1 MEQLSETNLPIV
13 GRIQHGLQEIVN
25 NKKRVKE
32 LGYFIAKTKNDNL
45 TYLSNKFE
53 EKYYKQNYL
62 NIQFFNDSPLTIR
75 RIRYNQSGAVC
86 YCLKDSLKGKQKVA
100 NKWQEISCSKD
111 CEYRLAQKGTSK
123 PACNLEGTLKFLL
136 PEISKDRIW
145 IMKITSQQSIFN
157 LSRYINFQKYL
168 GNSIAGNYTLFLSL
182 TEQTNHE
189 GKKFKNYILD
199 IVKSNDFKSQN
210 TVNDNVIT
218 SNTSTNKVSLDKTNA
233 VTSSASIISHTNTPD
248 NASSINSKEEE
259 SNLKHYLL
267 YETYSK
273 DFIKDG
279 VKTNYLI
286 AKVVD
291 INNKVFDIVIP
302 PELRQDFEQCD
313 TGTEI
318 IMDLKPHGKNFIP
331 QNITFEQK
339 ILKNEA
345 A

>member
-53 EKYYKQNYL
+53 EKYSKQNYL

-199 IVKSNDFKSQN
+199 IVKSNDFKSKN

-218 SNTSTNKVSLDKTNA
+218 SNTS
-233 VTSSASIISHTNTPD
+233 TNTPD

-318 IMDLKPHGKNFIP
+318 IMDLKLHGKNFIP